1 MSIFFTADLC
11 PNNFI
16 GIDSFEGVS
25 EPSNF
30 DSDYFKKHDLRV
42 PYEVAKSNLSRFNN
56 VDLIKGWIPEVFGKL
71 KDSRYS
77 FVHID
82 VDLYEPTLKSVEYFW
97 DKIITGGIMVCDDY
111 GSSKTIG
118 ARKAIDD
125 FFGRNKIIELT
136 TGQAI
141 IIKI

>member
-30 DSDYFKKHDLRV
+30 DSDYFKKYDLKV
-42 PYEVAKSNLSRFNN
+42 PYEIAKNNLSRFNN
-56 VDLIKGWIPEVFGKL
+56 VNLIKGWIPEVFDKL

-97 DKIITGGIMVCDDY
+97 DKIISGGIMVCDDY

-125 FFGRNKIIELT
+125 FFGSNKVIELT